1 MTEQEFDSYFKKLAD
16 CQAEDE
22 IPDWGLI
29 EGRLERSRRRNIF
42 IRWSSLAVSAAA
54 AAIAAMLML
63 RSGGS
68 DITVVQ
74 APEAPLA
81 AFYGIG
87 LPDDGPEAVPVA
99 DLGRDML
106 RAAMMDMPQAA
117 SAGAE
122 TESDTPQADVTPTQ
136 ESGPHDDAG
145 TASTS
150 RGQTYQER
158 EYLDRLSLSDAWG
171 DTQESRSR
179 HDEGSGISLS
189 FGGTAEASTF
199 GNLIITPAKRR
210 MMQAQSAFPVD
221 PNLNARDTVI
231 EKKSGSFSIP
241 VSVGVSARIPLAGR
255 FGMTAGVNYTVMSRS
270 LAGEYNGEYYT
281 DIRNT
286 QQFVGIPVNFYYDI
300 VSNEHVNVYVQA
312 GGAVERS
319 VSDAYRMNDA
329 FGNTISHYEP
339 AKGLQLSVSAG
350 IGIEYWFSRYAGL
363 YFDPSL
369 RYYFDNRQSKSIR
382 TDQQFQSGF
391 ELGVRFRF

>member
-42 IRWSSLAVSAAA
+42 IRWASVTVSAAA
-54 AAIAAMLML
+54 AALAAVLML

-68 DITVVQ
+68 GITVVQ

-81 AFYGIG
+81 AFYGIT
-87 LPDDGPEAVPVA
+87 LPDDVPETVPVA

-117 SAGAE
+117 SAA
-122 TESDTPQADVTPTQ
+122 APTQ
-136 ESGPHDDAG
+136 EPGAQESATQDDAG
-145 TASTS
+145 NGAAG
-150 RGQTYQER
+150 RGQTYKER
-158 EYLDRLSLSDAWG
+158 EYLDGLSLSDAWE
-171 DTQESRSR
+171 DTQESRDR
-179 HDEGSGISLS
+179 QDGGSGISLS

-255 FGMTAGVNYTVMSRS
+255 FGMTAGINYTVMSRS

-350 IGIEYWFSRYAGL
+350 IGIEYWFSRFAGL